1 MKKTLYMFMVIVLL
15 SLGFLSSPALA
26 INTLQLDIMD
36 GTYDSGTQTIIAPTD
51 SFKLYALLKP
61 DFGNNLL
68 DTYYIS
74 AALIPSIA
82 PPGDNLGSF
91 SFDGDTIDVTGEM
104 TYGTPPFETIATQ
117 LYDPKDL
124 PPHEIYDTYFK
135 EFGFQFNSAN
145 RITAYN
151 TQDRAINGDPIDLDY
166 EANGEMYFAEFSVD
180 TSLLASGYVIHFDL
194 YNTKVCIKDKG
205 SCEDVGD
212 IDQTQFAPFSH
223 DAESRKV
230 PEPATLILLGSGLF
244 GLGLWRLR
252 KGKG

>member
-1 MKKTLYMFMVIVLL
+1 MKKTLLTCIVIVVL

-26 INTLQLDIMD
+26 INTLQLDIKD
-36 GTYDSGTQTIIAPTD
+36 GTYDSATQTIIAPTD

-61 DFGNNLL
+61 DDKNSLL

-74 AALIPSIA
+74 AALVPSIT

-91 SFDGDTIDVTGEM
+91 SFNGDTIDVTGEM
-104 TYGTPPFETIATQ
+104 TYGTPPFETIVTQ

-151 TQDRAINGDPIDLDY
+151 TQERAINGTPIDLDY
-166 EANGEMYFAEFSVD
+166 DPNGEMYYTEFSVD

-194 YNTKVCIKDKG
+194 YNTKVCTKDKA
-205 SCEDVGD
+205 SCEIAGDV
-212 IDQTQFAPFSH
+212 DQTQFAPFSH

-230 PEPATLILLGSGLF
+230 PEPATLILLGSGLL

-252 KGKG
+252 KGKD